1 MATQGSLR
9 LAKLLVFGM
18 LGLIVVL
25 TAVVV
30 GTVGVRMFGPR
41 TPAPVAAGTGPVTLP
56 AGARIEA
63 VDGASGRVLLL
74 LALPDGRQSLVA
86 IENGQATALAET
98 IAAE

>member
-1 MATQGSLR
+1 
-9 LAKLLVFGM
+9 M

-41 TPAPVAAGTGPVTLP
+41 APAPLAADAGPATLP

-74 LALPDGRQSLVA
+74 LSLPDGRQSLVA
-86 IENGQATALAET
+86 IENGQASILAET
-98 IAAE
+98 TAE

>member
-30 GTVGVRMFGPR
+30 GTVGVRLFGGKAS
-41 TPAPVAAGTGPVTLP
+41 APVAAEAGPVALP
-56 AGARIEA
+56 PGARIEA

-74 LALPDGRQSLVA
+74 LVLPDGRQSLVA
-86 IENGQATALAET
+86 IENGQATSLAET
-98 IAAE
+98 TED